1 MSKRFTAIILIANV
15 IMGLLLYFSSQKMLF
30 ELNRTNPYVTATRV
44 NFWSIYIG
52 AVQVGSSPIPLII
65 TPFPN
70 LPSYAVLLFLVVNA
84 CFIIKLLSEKTKQTT
99 S

>member
-1 MSKRFTAIILIANV
+1 
-15 IMGLLLYFSSQKMLF
+15 MLF
-30 ELNRTNPYVTATRV
+30 ELSRTNPYVTATGV

-65 TPFPN
+65 SAFPN
-70 LPSYAVLLFLVVNA
+70 LPSYALQLSLIVNA
-84 CFIIKLLSEKTKQTT
+84 CFIIKLLSEKSKQNP